1 LLHQVPQYP
10 LYTASIALYDGVC
23 VGYYL
28 DEPTAWGLDVS
39 ELERSVA
46 DAKAQGT
53 QVVALVFINP
63 GTKPPPPPAPPP
75 APIASSTN
83 FATRM

>member
-1 LLHQVPQYP
+1 VPQYP

-28 DEPTAWGLDVS
+28 DETSTWGLNID
-39 ELERSVA
+39 ELERSLAAAVA
-46 DAKAQGT
+46 EGT

-63 GTKPPPPPAPPP
+63 GTLRKAP
-75 APIASSTN
+75 SSSLSVDM
-83 FATRM
+83 F